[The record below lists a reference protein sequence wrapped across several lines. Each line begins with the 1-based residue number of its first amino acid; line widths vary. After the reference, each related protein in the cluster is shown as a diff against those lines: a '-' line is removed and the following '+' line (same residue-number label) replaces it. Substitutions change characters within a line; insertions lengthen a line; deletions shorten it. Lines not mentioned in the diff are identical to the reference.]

1 LYNRGKAVN
10 LELERGDLQPDTGE
24 GMDKIKVLIVDD
36 NEVVREGLKSILE
49 PQADIEVIG
58 EATDGL
64 EAVSKAEKLVP
75 DVILMDAHMPGMD
88 GTEATRRIK
97 RSQPEVKILFL
108 TVYGDYVG
116 AALEAGASWY
126 LTKDCRRQDLMEAI
140 RVLARST
147 RARADKAS

>member
-1 LYNRGKAVN
+1 M
-10 LELERGDLQPDTGE
+10 E
-24 GMDKIKVLIVDD
+24 KIKVLIVDD

-49 PQADIEVIG
+49 PQVDIDVIG
-58 EATDGL
+58 EAVDGL
-64 EAVSKAEKLVP
+64 DAVTKAEKLNP
-75 DVILMDAHMPGMD
+75 DVILMDAHMPGID

-97 RSQPEVKILFL
+97 RGLPEVKVLFL

-116 AALEAGASWY
+116 SALDAGANWY

-147 RARADKAS
+147 RAKVKKPTK

>member
-1 LYNRGKAVN
+1 M
-10 LELERGDLQPDTGE
+10 E
-24 GMDKIKVLIVDD
+24 KIKVMIVDD

-49 PQADIEVIG
+49 PQVDIEVIG
-58 EATDGL
+58 EAVDGL
-64 EAVSKAEKLVP
+64 DAVTKAEKLNP
-75 DVILMDAHMPGMD
+75 DVILMDAHMPGID

-97 RSQPEVKILFL
+97 ISLPDVKVLFL

-116 AALEAGASWY
+116 SALDAGANWY

-147 RARADKAS
+147 RAKVKKPTK

>member
-1 LYNRGKAVN
+1 M
-10 LELERGDLQPDTGE
+10 E
-24 GMDKIKVLIVDD
+24 KIKVMIVDD

-49 PQADIEVIG
+49 PQVDIDVIG
-58 EATDGL
+58 EAVDGL
-64 EAVSKAEKLVP
+64 DAVTKAEKLNP
-75 DVILMDAHMPGMD
+75 DVILMDAHMPGID

-97 RSQPEVKILFL
+97 ISLPDVKVLFL

-116 AALEAGASWY
+116 SALDAGANWY

-147 RARADKAS
+147 RAKVKKPTK

>member
-1 LYNRGKAVN
+1 M
-10 LELERGDLQPDTGE
+10 E
-24 GMDKIKVLIVDD
+24 KIRVLIVDD

-49 PQADIEVIG
+49 PQSDIDVIG
-58 EATDGL
+58 EAADGL
-64 EAVSKAEKLVP
+64 EAVAKAEKLVP
-75 DVILMDAHMPGMD
+75 DVILMDAHMPGID

-147 RARADKAS
+147 RARAEKAG

>member
-1 LYNRGKAVN
+1 MRDVMG
-10 LELERGDLQPDTGE
+10 
-24 GMDKIKVLIVDD
+24 KIKLLIVDD

-49 PQADIEVIG
+49 PQADIDVVG
-58 EATDGL
+58 EAVDGL
-64 EAVSKAEKLVP
+64 DGVVQAEKLKP
-75 DVILMDAHMPGMD
+75 DVILMDAHMPGID

-97 RSQPEVKILFL
+97 RSLPDVKVLFL

-116 AALEAGASWY
+116 SALDAGASWY

-147 RARADKAS
+147 RAKAEKAD

>member
-1 LYNRGKAVN
+1 M
-10 LELERGDLQPDTGE
+10 E
-24 GMDKIKVLIVDD
+24 KIKVLIVDD

-49 PQADIEVIG
+49 PQADIEVVS

-64 EAVSKAEKLVP
+64 DAVAKAEELRP
-75 DVILMDAHMPGMD
+75 DVILMDAHMPVMD

-97 RSQPEVKILFL
+97 RSLPDVKILFL

-140 RVLARST
+140 RVLARSN
-147 RARADKAS
+147 RARAEKTS

>member
-1 LYNRGKAVN
+1 MVQAFDSRRVRM
-10 LELERGDLQPDTGE
+10 E
-24 GMDKIKVLIVDD
+24 KIKLLIVDD

-49 PQADIEVIG
+49 PQADIDVIG
-58 EATDGL
+58 EAVDGL
-64 EAVSKAEKLVP
+64 DAVEKAEKLNP
-75 DVILMDAHMPGMD
+75 DVILMDAHMPGID

-97 RSQPEVKILFL
+97 RSLPAVKILFL

-116 AALEAGASWY
+116 SALDAGASWY

-147 RARADKAS
+147 RAKAKKGD